1 MTDTPLMPDTRVV
14 IVRRGNMRL
23 MYPMTQFALDTMSAP
38 ELAASSIQLFM
49 NLQGQMPGRADMA
62 ITSKTGQ
69 MCLVLPFKDA
79 PLGEDEPLWVLL
91 AGHWQESE
99 VVAVP
104 EDALTPEF
112 RRCPCVALN
121 LMDLHTMKGSAA
133 DAG

>member
-1 MTDTPLMPDTRVV
+1 MTDTPFLPDTRVV

-38 ELAASSIQLFM
+38 ELAASAIQLFM
-49 NLQGQMPGRADMA
+49 NLQGHMPGRADMA

-91 AGHWQESE
+91 AGHWQEAS

-104 EDALTPEF
+104 EDALKPEF
-112 RRCPCVALN
+112 CWCPCVALN
-121 LMDLHTMKGSAA
+121 LMDLHHMRGSVA
-133 DAG
+133 DA